1 VRADNWLYAHGH
13 GDVQSPKGRAIKAQI
28 HDAFYQEH
36 DDWKEMVVER
46 GHYVMKRM
54 LRCLAES

>member
-1 VRADNWLYAHGH
+1 M
-13 GDVQSPKGRAIKAQI
+13 QSPKGRAIKAQI
-28 HDAFYQEH
+28 RAAFYQEH

-54 LRCLAES
+54 LRCLGES